1 MPRLERLRQE
11 YETQGFDFRIVYVRE
26 AHPGENFPHHTSVE
40 QKVRHAVA
48 LRDLEGVGIRILVD
62 SLDGATHE
70 AYGMRPNM
78 IYLIDREGTVVYKS
92 NWTDSAE
99 LKDLCESLLR
109 YEGMRARSMPIV
121 RKAFSER
128 VHWIDMDPTVRER
141 VYKRSGEKAIKDF
154 VAARGYL
161 PHATDAERGESVE
174 VPGCAVPDE
183 VVESLLEHKA
193 SQGPFNK

>member
-11 YETQGFDFRIVYVRE
+11 YETLGFDFRIVYVRE
-26 AHPGENFPHHTSVE
+26 AHPGENFPHHTSFE

-48 LRDLEGVGIRILVD
+48 LRDAESVRIRILVD
-62 SLDGATHE
+62 GLDGATHQ

-78 IYLIDREGTVVYKS
+78 IYVIDREGTVVYKS

-99 LKDLCESLLR
+99 MKELCESLLR
-109 YEGMRARSMPIV
+109 YERMRARTVPIV
-121 RKAFSER
+121 RKAISER

-141 VYKRSGEKAIKDF
+141 VYERSGEKAIEDF

-161 PHATDAERGESVE
+161 PHATDAERRKSVE
-174 VPGCAVPDE
+174 VPGCALPDE
-183 VVESLLEHKA
+183 VVESLLDCGA
-193 SQGPFNK
+193 SPGVL